1 MSPKQPTC
9 NDKTIGRVKWFNNK
23 SGYGFITILNNTNNN
38 QDIFVHHTS
47 LSVQTNS
54 YKTLYEGEY
63 VEFTISPI
71 ENNSEHKE
79 QASSVTGIRGGP
91 LLCETRSTRSR
102 K

>member
-1 MSPKQPTC
+1 MSPKQPTS
-9 NDKTIGRVKWFNNK
+9 NDKTVGRVKWFNNK
-23 SGYGFITILNNTNNN
+23 SGYGFITILNNN

-63 VEFTISPI
+63 VEFAISPI
-71 ENNSEHKE
+71 ENNSYHKE